1 MAVRI
6 ELVFINFAAQRVSVD
21 AENFGGAGLVA
32 VGAIQNALDETLFEF
47 ANRLIKKNSA
57 FYHLIDEPFQLI
69 FHDRTLRCELP
80 S

>member
-6 ELVFINFAAQRVSVD
+6 ELILIDFAAQCVSVD
-21 AENFGGAGLVA
+21 AENFCGAGLVA
-32 VGAIQNALDETLFEF
+32 VGAIQNPLDETLLEF
-47 ANRLIKKNSA
+47 TYRLIKKDPALN
-57 FYHLIDEPFQLI
+57 HLIDEPFQLI